1 MTYTADRSLSPL
13 PVHFLDEAKVQ
24 TKPEPYDPDSS
35 FGKDIP
41 IAIDFGTYS
50 VKAGYTN
57 KSMPSHVFPTLLSR
71 WRDRKAKTTYT
82 FIGNDTDL
90 DPSIKSQSKSP
101 YDGSF
106 ITNWDYVEEILE
118 YTFDH
123 LSVQG
128 SEGVSNP
135 ILMTEKL
142 AAIAQQRSNWY
153 QLLFECFEV
162 PKVTFGIDSLYS
174 FYQNTS
180 TGNDTGLVIGS
191 GHEETDV
198 IPVIDG
204 RGVIPESKRLNW
216 GGAQS
221 IEYLSN
227 LLTLKYPY
235 FPDKLSNYQF
245 ESMYKDFSYIS
256 PNYHEEINKVLDLNN
271 LESKNIVV
279 ESPFQ
284 EVILPTKTEEE
295 LAAQAERKK
304 QLAKKLQEQA
314 RVKRQE
320 KLIQKQ
326 EEFEY
331 YSEVRERWQGLPK
344 AALLKE
350 LTSAGFDDEAD
361 FKKYMTSLEK
371 ALARARQQEDDE
383 NDGPEEPEQEP
394 QFELVDR
401 PDAELNED
409 QIKEKRKQKLMKA
422 NFEARKRMKEEK
434 LKRLQE
440 KEEAERRDMEWRKN
454 NSKEWIHD
462 KRTKLAVLLKSRKE
476 KLKMKEDM
484 KDRKSAASQMRM
496 KNLATLADDV
506 AIGNKRTRQQ
516 ATIDNDPNDT
526 FGTNDDDWAVY
537 RDVASNPELLDE
549 ILDEEYKKIIELEQA
564 LLEHDPNFTE
574 EDTVDAQ
581 YDWRKSTLHLFLRG
595 PRPHDSEDLHQQ
607 HQMHLNVERIRVPE
621 VLFQPSIAGLD
632 QAGIAELSK
641 RVLLGKF
648 GASSNQ
654 LSDVTKKMA
663 QNVLLTGGNT
673 KLKGLRERVVK
684 EFTQFLPVGT
694 KLRVY
699 NAANPELDAWR
710 GMKKYAESS
719 DFENSFVTKKQYEEM
734 GPDYIKEHKLGN
746 IKYYD

>member
-13 PVHFLDEAKVQ
+13 PVHSLNDAKIQ
-24 TKPEPYDPDSS
+24 IEPEPYDSESS

-57 KSMPSHVFPTLLSR
+57 KPMPSHDFSTLLSR
-71 WRDRKAKTTYT
+71 WRDRKAKATYT

-128 SEGVSNP
+128 SGGVPNP

-198 IPVIDG
+198 IPVING
-204 RGVIPESKRLNW
+204 KGVIQESKRLNW

-221 IEYLSN
+221 VDYLSN

-256 PNYHEEINKVLDLNN
+256 PNYHEEINNVLELDN
-271 LESKNIVV
+271 LESKDIVV

-284 EVILPTKTEEE
+284 EVLLPTKTEEE

-326 EEFEY
+326 EEYEY
-331 YSEVRERWQGLPK
+331 YSEVREKWKSLPK

-361 FKKYMTSLEK
+361 FKKYVSGLEK

-394 QFELVDR
+394 QFELVDI
-401 PDAELNED
+401 PDTELNED
-409 QIKEKRKQKLMKA
+409 QIKEKRKQRLMKA

-440 KEEAERRDMEWRKN
+440 KEEAERRDMEWRKSN
-454 NSKEWIHD
+454 LKEWVHD
-462 KRTKLAVLLKSRKE
+462 KRSKLAVLLKSRKD

-496 KNLATLADDV
+496 KNLASLADDV

-549 ILDEEYKKIIELEQA
+549 ILDEEYKKILELEQA

-595 PRPHDSEDLHQQ
+595 PRPHDSEDPHEQ
-607 HQMHLNVERIRVPE
+607 HQLHLNVERIRVPE

-632 QAGIAELSK
+632 QAGISELSK

-648 GASSNQ
+648 GARSNQ
-654 LSDVTKKMA
+654 LSEVTKRMA

-673 KLKGLRERVVK
+673 KIKGLRERVVK
-684 EFTQFLPVGT
+684 EFTEFLPVGT
-694 KLRVY
+694 KLHVY
-699 NAANPELDAWR
+699 NASNPELDAWR
-710 GMKKYAESS
+710 GMKKYAEST
-719 DFENSFVTKKQYEEM
+719 DYQNSFVTKKQYEEL
-734 GPDYIKEHKLGN
+734 GSDYIKEHKLGN